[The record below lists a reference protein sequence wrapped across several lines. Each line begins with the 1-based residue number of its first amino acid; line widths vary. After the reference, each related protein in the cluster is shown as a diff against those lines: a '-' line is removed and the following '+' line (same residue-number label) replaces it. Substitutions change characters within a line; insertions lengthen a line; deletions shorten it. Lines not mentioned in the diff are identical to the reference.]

1 MITLVIHS
9 GLTVPPLSRILRLV
23 WLIGLA
29 AVIVGSLA
37 PAQSGV
43 MHLIDLGGV
52 NDKVEHFS
60 AYAVLAALPNLH
72 GFRCRRT
79 GAAMVVLFLLGA
91 ALELGQL
98 FSPGRT
104 CDWHDLLA
112 NSCGI
117 LAGLALVRILQRFT
131 FNSAANGLR

>member
-1 MITLVIHS
+1 M
-9 GLTVPPLSRILRLV
+9 
-23 WLIGLA
+23 LIGIV

-43 MHLIDLGGV
+43 VSLIDLGGV
-52 NDKVEHFS
+52 NDKVEHFTT
-60 AYAVLAALPNLH
+60 YAVLAALPNPH
-72 GFRCRRT
+72 GFRCRRI
-79 GAAMVVLFLLGA
+79 GAAMVFLFLMGA

-104 CDWHDLLA
+104 CDWQDHLA